1 MKIEKI
7 KPIPK
12 YILKLI
18 QKAEV
23 NNFIKPSGYTRY
35 YSYLTKNDGELIQVT
50 VACKNKIKSP
60 RWRCKQV
67 VIHGVHSDKCFIKD
81 IVFHFMGNY
90 SVGWYAE
97 GLQKA
102 PRWYEDNE
110 WGLVDDKYFNI
121 RCSVL
126 NKEYALR
133 FPEYKYSAVDVYP
146 YYDTLKYLRI
156 YEKYPQAEMLVK
168 FGLHAYAMSK
178 QILHKVGK
186 DKNFRKWLIDK
197 RYEIIGHGYY
207 VGTLLKAY
215 KTGKQIKQV
224 QQIEE
229 DKKKFCRKDNYKDIK
244 RLFTTDKAIT
254 EFLEYIEKQN
264 ANISS
269 YSDYLTACN
278 YLGLDMSLPKNSLP
292 HNFKRWHDIR
302 IDEYRTAKA
311 LNDAKERQELY
322 AKFTAIAEKY
332 MALQKDT
339 EETFIVIIAKSPQ
352 DLIREGEILHHCVG
366 RMNYDQRFIREE
378 SLIFFVRDKDTP
390 DAPLVTLEYSI
401 KNHKVLQCY
410 GDGDNRPNEQ
420 VLDFVNNKWLPYAN
434 RQIKKIEKQ
443 TKQVA

>member
-1 MKIEKI
+1 MKIDNI

-23 NNFIKPSGYTRY
+23 KNSVKLSGYVRF
-35 YSYLTKNDGELIQVT
+35 YSYLTKNDGELVKVT
-50 VACKNKIKSP
+50 VACKNNINSP
-60 RWRCKQV
+60 RWRYKQV

-81 IVFHFMGNY
+81 IVFHYMGNY

-97 GLQKA
+97 GLQKVQ
-102 PRWYEDNE
+102 RWYEDNE
-110 WGLVDDKYFNI
+110 WGYVDDKYFNI
-121 RCSVL
+121 RCPVL

-133 FPEYKYSAVDVYP
+133 FPAYKYSAVDIYP
-146 YYDTLKYLRI
+146 YYDTLKYLRL

-168 FGLHAYAMSK
+168 FGLHSFAMSK
-178 QILHKVGK
+178 QILQKVGK

-197 RYEIIGHGYY
+197 RNEIVGHGYY
-207 VGTLLKAY
+207 IGTLLNAY

-244 RLFTTDKAIT
+244 RLFTTDKAVT

-278 YLGLDMSLPKNSLP
+278 YLGLDMSLPKNRLP
-292 HNFKRWHDIR
+292 HDFKKWHDIR

-311 LNDAKERQELY
+311 LKDAEEHKKLY
-322 AKFTAIAEKY
+322 AKFAAIAEKY
-332 MALQKDT
+332 LSLQIDKED
-339 EETFIVIIAKSPQ
+339 TFIVLIARSPQ
-352 DLIREGEILHHCVG
+352 DLIHEGEILHHCVG

-390 DAPLVTLEYSI
+390 DTPFVTLEYSL

-434 RQIKKIEKQ
+434 RQIKKIVKANKQ
-443 TKQVA
+443 AA